1 MLVHAHQG
9 GESVHHFGAQGLFHN
24 AIPQFGSRGGAAA
37 RGPHR
42 PQARSIPHKSRLSKI
57 FFVNFEKQISQCEM
71 KCAKSLMF
79 DGDAGVAG
87 VTLLFL
93 LFLKKKNKDRGK
105 PGIYPRKCR
114 KCRASASKIDS

>member
-1 MLVHAHQG
+1 MMRCTNLGPVAGRRPG
-9 GESVHHFGAQGLFHN
+9 GPTDRKFVPFPA
-24 AIPQFGSRGGAAA
+24 
-37 RGPHR
+37 
-42 PQARSIPHKSRLSKI
+42 KI
-57 FFVNFEKQISQCEM
+57 DFLKFFFVYFKKQISQCEM